1 MEKLKKYMS
10 LFVMVLCLA
19 VALTGCREDS
29 MTMVSSESDGTKS
42 SEGTKKGESTHG
54 TQLTDGTEMTE
65 ETKLTDGTDLVE
77 PSDTDSET
85 TARADENT
93 QKTICVFVCG
103 EVQQEGVYELPE
115 DARVNDALQMAG
127 GFSKAASKDAVN
139 LAERVVDGQRI
150 YFPSA
155 EEVENRTWDAE
166 TAQSDSDVSSQ
177 AEKAHKININTAD
190 KEELMT
196 LSGIGEA
203 KADAVIA
210 YREKH
215 GSFQNIDEI
224 MNVSGI
230 GENLFEKIKEKIC
243 VEE

>member
-10 LFVMVLCLA
+10 LFVVVLCLT

-29 MTMVSSESDGTKS
+29 MTMVSSESDGVKL
-42 SEGTKKGESTHG
+42 SEGTKKAESTDG
-54 TQLTDGTEMTE
+54 TQLTDGT
-65 ETKLTDGTDLVE
+65 DLAE
-77 PSDTDSET
+77 SSEIAFEKDTSET

-127 GFSKAASKDAVN
+127 GFSKDAAKDAVN

-155 EEVENRTWDAE
+155 EEVKNRTWEAE
-166 TAQSDSDVSSQ
+166 TEHAESDVSSQ
-177 AEKAHKININTAD
+177 AEQAHKININTAD

-210 YREKH
+210 YREEH
-215 GSFQNIDEI
+215 GAFQNIDEI

>member
-1 MEKLKKYMS
+1 M
-10 LFVMVLCLA
+10 
-19 VALTGCREDS
+19 
-29 MTMVSSESDGTKS
+29 
-42 SEGTKKGESTHG
+42 
-54 TQLTDGTEMTE
+54 
-65 ETKLTDGTDLVE
+65 
-77 PSDTDSET
+77 
-85 TARADENT
+85 
-93 QKTICVFVCG
+93 CG

-155 EEVENRTWDAE
+155 EEVENQTWDAE
-166 TAQSDSDVSSQ
+166 TEYSESDVSSQ

-203 KADAVIA
+203 QADAVIA
-210 YREKH
+210 YREEH

-230 GENLFEKIKEKIC
+230 ERIFLKKSKKRFAWKNKNNEKIC

>member
-10 LFVMVLCLA
+10 LFAVVLCLA

-42 SEGTKKGESTHG
+42 SEGTKKAESTDEM
-54 TQLTDGTEMTE
+54 QLTDEADLTELS
-65 ETKLTDGTDLVE
+65 ETAFEKDV
-77 PSDTDSET
+77 SET

-127 GFSKAASKDAVN
+127 GFSEAASKDAVN

-155 EEVENRTWDAE
+155 EEVENQTWDAE
-166 TAQSDSDVSSQ
+166 TEYSESDASSQ
-177 AEKAHKININTAD
+177 AEQAHKININTAD
-190 KEELMT
+190 REELMT

-210 YREKH
+210 YREEH

>member
-42 SEGTKKGESTHG
+42 SEGMKKAESS
-54 TQLTDGTEMTE
+54 
-65 ETKLTDGTDLVE
+65 ETAFEKDV
-77 PSDTDSET
+77 SET
-85 TARADENT
+85 TTRADENT

-155 EEVENRTWDAE
+155 EEVENQTWDAE
-166 TAQSDSDVSSQ
+166 TEYSESDVSSQ

-210 YREKH
+210 YREEH

>member
-10 LFVMVLCLA
+10 LFAMVLCLA

-29 MTMVSSESDGTKS
+29 MTMVSSESYGTKS
-42 SEGTKKGESTHG
+42 SEGTKKAESTDG
-54 TQLTDGTEMTE
+54 MQLTDEADLTELS
-65 ETKLTDGTDLVE
+65 ETA
-77 PSDTDSET
+77 SDKDASET

-127 GFSKAASKDAVN
+127 GFSEDASKDAVN
-139 LAERVVDGQRI
+139 LAEHVVDGQRI

-166 TAQSDSDVSSQ
+166 TAQLDSDVSSQ
-177 AEKAHKININTAD
+177 AEQVHKININTAD
-190 KEELMT
+190 KEELIT

-210 YREKH
+210 YREEH